1 MLLSSF
7 SEQTI
12 TGEPLLFSWAKR
24 CYFVIDMPYSQII
37 SLMIAMVLVAGAP
50 SGPEPILSHGTI
62 VLLWLAKTLGWTAIV
77 VWILNR
83 SYVGKA
89 PSVVLD
95 RLQWASLIP
104 LIIDFYLLDIKTCLV
119 FLPGVSYIP
128 TLIEIAGIGLY
139 ILYFIFIWALYR
151 WVLYRKGLSESPLR
165 EDLKFRARLILPF
178 LVLYLILALS
188 GDLLGAIPFNEFQ
201 EILKKPFGELIS
213 SALYLILILVFMPP
227 IVRMM
232 WGCVPFP
239 KGPLRSLIENFL
251 KRTNVSC
258 KEILI
263 WPLNRGRSCTAAVLG
278 LVPGFRYILFTPCL
292 VKHLLPQE
300 IEAVLSHEVAHLR
313 HRHLLWYIFFLG
325 TFTVIVYR
333 LFNPIGTG
341 LLSSHL
347 FLEILTKLQY
357 WPKAFVSLMAIFPL
371 VMLLFLYFRFL
382 MGYFM
387 RNFERQAD
395 LSVFETQ
402 GHPWN
407 LINAL
412 EKVAVLAG
420 DIRNQ
425 PNWHHFSIAER
436 VLFLDKVARRPMVKD
451 EHEKKL
457 LLNKGLFI
465 GIASLL
471 IIMPSLMP
479 IESWEDSA
487 NNNLTRLYIEQ
498 LASSG
503 EQRSELYVIMGQIF
517 AQKKEYAKSL
527 KSYKQALDLE
537 PENPDILNN
546 IAWIYATA
554 DDPEFQKPKEALLFA
569 SKAANLKPAGYILD
583 TLAESFFVNGY
594 VKKAIATEEKALKK
608 DPSNADYYRTQLQRF
623 KRAGGPSHGIHF
635 DKK

>member
-1 MLLSSF
+1 MAL
-7 SEQTI
+7 
-12 TGEPLLFSWAKR
+12 
-24 CYFVIDMPYSQII
+24 
-37 SLMIAMVLVAGAP
+37 VLVVGAP
-50 SGPEPILSHGTI
+50 SGPEPTLSHGTLL
-62 VLLWLAKTLGWTAIV
+62 LLWLVKNLGWTALV

-83 SYVGKA
+83 SYAGKA
-89 PSVVLD
+89 PSPVLD

-104 LIIDFYLLDIKTCLV
+104 LIIDFYLLDIKTYLV
-119 FLPGVSYIP
+119 FLPGVSFFP
-128 TLIEIAGIGLY
+128 TLIEIVGISLY
-139 ILYFIFIWALYR
+139 ILYFILLLTSYW

-165 EDLKFRARLILPF
+165 EDLEFRVRLILPF
-178 LVLYLILALS
+178 LVLYLILAVS
-188 GDLLGAIPFNEFQ
+188 GDLLGAIPSNEFQ
-201 EILKKPFGELIS
+201 ELLKKPFGELVS
-213 SALYLILILVFMPP
+213 SAFCLILILVFMPP
-227 IVRMM
+227 MVRMM

-239 KGPLRSLIENFL
+239 KGPLRSLIEDFL

-263 WPLNRGRSCTAAVLG
+263 WPMSGGRSCTAAVLG

-325 TFTVIVYR
+325 TFAVIAYR
-333 LFNPIGTG
+333 LLDPIGTW
-341 LLSSHL
+341 LISRRL
-347 FLEILTKLQY
+347 FLEILTQLQH
-357 WPKAFVSLMAIFPL
+357 WPSALISFLAILPMGILL
-371 VMLLFLYFRFL
+371 VLYFRFL

-395 LSVFETQ
+395 LSVFESQ

-412 EKVAVLAG
+412 EKVAILAG

-436 VLFLDKVARRPMVKD
+436 VNFLDEVARRPIVRD
-451 EHEKKL
+451 EYEKKL

-471 IIMPSLMP
+471 IIIPSLMP
-479 IESWEDSA
+479 IQSWEDSA
-487 NNNLTRLYIEQ
+487 NNNLTQLYIEQ
-498 LASSG
+498 LTSNG
-503 EQRSELYVIMGQIF
+503 EQRPELYVIMGQIF
-517 AQKKEYAKSL
+517 AQKKEYAKAV
-527 KSYKQALDLE
+527 KAYKQALDLA

-554 DDPEFQKPKEALLFA
+554 DDPEFQKPKEALMFA
-569 SKAANLKPAGYILD
+569 SMAANLKPAGYILD
-583 TLAESFFVNGY
+583 TLAESFFINGY
-594 VKKAIATEEKALKK
+594 VEKAIATEEEALKK
-608 DPSNADYYRTQLQRF
+608 DPSKTNYYRAQLQRF
-623 KRAGGPSHGIHF
+623 KKAGGKNHGIHF
-635 DKK
+635 DKKQGKNRTN

>member
-1 MLLSSF
+1 
-7 SEQTI
+7 
-12 TGEPLLFSWAKR
+12 
-24 CYFVIDMPYSQII
+24 MPYSQII
-37 SLMIAMVLVAGAP
+37 FLMIALVLVAGAP
-50 SGPEPILSHGTI
+50 SGPEPILSVGTI
-62 VLLWLAKTLGWTAIV
+62 LLLWLVKTLGWTALV
-77 VWILNR
+77 AWILNR
-83 SYVGKA
+83 SDAGKA
-89 PSVVLD
+89 PSPVLY
-95 RLQWASLIP
+95 RLQWASQIP
-104 LIIDFYLLDIKTCLV
+104 LIIDFYLLDIKTYLL
-119 FLPGVSYIP
+119 FLPGVSLFP
-128 TLIEIAGIGLY
+128 TLIEIVGISLY
-139 ILYFIFIWALYR
+139 ILYFILLLTSYW
-151 WVLYRKGLSESPLR
+151 WVLRRKGLSEPPLR
-165 EDLKFRARLILPF
+165 EDLEFKVRLILPF
-178 LVLYLILALS
+178 LVLYLILAIL
-188 GDLLGAIPFNEFQ
+188 GDLLGAIPSNEFQ
-201 EILKKPFGELIS
+201 ELLKKPIGELIS
-213 SALYLILILVFMPP
+213 SVFYLILILVFMPP
-227 IVRMM
+227 MVRIM

-239 KGPLRSLIENFL
+239 KGPLRNLIEDFL

-263 WPLNRGRSCTAAVLG
+263 WPMNEGRFCTAAVLG

-333 LFNPIGTG
+333 LLDPIGTW
-341 LLSSHL
+341 LISRRL
-347 FLEILTKLQY
+347 FLEILTQLQH
-357 WPKAFVSLMAIFPL
+357 WPNALISFLAILPVGILL
-371 VMLLFLYFRFL
+371 VLYFRFI

-412 EKVAVLAG
+412 EKVAILAG

-436 VLFLDKVARRPMVKD
+436 VNFLDEVARRPIVRD
-451 EHEKKL
+451 EYEKKL

-479 IESWEDSA
+479 TQSWEDSA
-487 NNNLTRLYIEQ
+487 NNNLTQLYIEQ
-498 LASSG
+498 LTSNG
-503 EQRSELYVIMGQIF
+503 EQRPELYVIMGQIF
-517 AQKKEYAKSL
+517 AQKKEYAKAV
-527 KSYKQALDLE
+527 KAYKQALDLA

-554 DDPEFQKPKEALLFA
+554 DDPEFQKPKEALMFA
-569 SKAANLKPAGYILD
+569 SMAANLKPAGYILD
-583 TLAESFFVNGY
+583 TLAESFFINGY
-594 VKKAIATEEKALKK
+594 VEKAIATEEEALKK
-608 DPSNADYYRTQLQRF
+608 DPSKADYYRTQLQRF
-623 KRAGGPSHGIHF
+623 KKSGGKNHGIHF

>member
-1 MLLSSF
+1 M
-7 SEQTI
+7 
-12 TGEPLLFSWAKR
+12 A
-24 CYFVIDMPYSQII
+24 
-37 SLMIAMVLVAGAP
+37 LVAGAP
-50 SGPEPILSHGTI
+50 SGPEPTLSHGTLL
-62 VLLWLAKTLGWTAIV
+62 LLWLVKTLGWTALV

-83 SYVGKA
+83 SYAGKA
-89 PSVVLD
+89 PSPVLD

-104 LIIDFYLLDIKTCLV
+104 LIIDFYLLDIKTYLV
-119 FLPGVSYIP
+119 FLPGVSFFP
-128 TLIEIAGIGLY
+128 TLIEIVGISLY
-139 ILYFIFIWALYR
+139 ILYFILPLTSYW
-151 WVLYRKGLSESPLR
+151 WVLHRKGLSESPLR
-165 EDLKFRARLILPF
+165 ENLEFRVRLILPF
-178 LVLYLILALS
+178 LVLYLTLTVL
-188 GDLLGAIPFNEFQ
+188 GDLLGAIPSNEFQ
-201 EILKKPFGELIS
+201 ELLKKPFGELAS
-213 SALYLILILVFMPP
+213 SVFCLILILVFMPP
-227 IVRMM
+227 MVRMM

-239 KGPLRSLIENFL
+239 KGQLRSLIEDFL

-263 WPLNRGRSCTAAVLG
+263 WPMSGGRSCTAAVLG

-325 TFTVIVYR
+325 TFAVIVYR
-333 LFNPIGTG
+333 LLDPIGTW
-341 LLSSHL
+341 LISRRL
-347 FLEILTKLQY
+347 FLEILIHLQH
-357 WPKAFVSLMAIFPL
+357 WPGALISFLAILPMGILL
-371 VMLLFLYFRFL
+371 VLYFRFL

-395 LSVFETQ
+395 LSVFESQ

-412 EKVAVLAG
+412 EKVAILAG

-436 VLFLDKVARRPMVKD
+436 VNFLDEVARRPIVRD
-451 EHEKKL
+451 EYEKRL

-479 IESWEDSA
+479 IQSWEDSA
-487 NNNLTRLYIEQ
+487 NNNLTQLYIEQ
-498 LASSG
+498 LTSNG
-503 EQRSELYVIMGQIF
+503 EQRPELYVIMGQIF
-517 AQKKEYAKSL
+517 AQKKEYAKAV
-527 KSYKQALDLE
+527 KAYKQALDLA

-554 DDPEFQKPKEALLFA
+554 DDPEFQKPKEALMFA
-569 SKAANLKPAGYILD
+569 SMAANLKPAGYILD
-583 TLAESFFVNGY
+583 TLAESFFINGY
-594 VKKAIATEEKALKK
+594 VEKAIATEEEALKK
-608 DPSNADYYRTQLQRF
+608 DPSKTNYYRAQLQRF
-623 KRAGGPSHGIHF
+623 KKAGGKNHGIHF
-635 DKK
+635 DKKQGKNRTN